1 MEKAIPDEVMQEIT
15 SRGVFGVLEIQDECD
30 ALPVAEALYSN
41 GITAIELALRTEAS
55 IPAMKRIHE
64 AFPDMFITAGTVH
77 FPEQL
82 EEVIA
87 AGASMGVAPGFN
99 PHIVRRAAE
108 MSLPFA
114 PGISTAS
121 EVEAAYSEGCRL
133 LKLFPAEPL
142 GGIKYMKSMM
152 GPYSYLGIKLFP
164 LGGLSQDNLASWAAE
179 PNIAAV
185 GGSWIASKDLI
196 RKKDFDEIGRRAKAA
211 SETWKSIRGGNV

>member
-64 AFPDMFITAGTVH
+64 AFPDMFITAGTVL

-211 SETWKSIRGGNV
+211 SETWKSIRGWNV

>member
-64 AFPDMFITAGTVH
+64 AFPDMFITAGTVL

-196 RKKDFDEIGRRAKAA
+196 REKDFDEIGRRAKAA